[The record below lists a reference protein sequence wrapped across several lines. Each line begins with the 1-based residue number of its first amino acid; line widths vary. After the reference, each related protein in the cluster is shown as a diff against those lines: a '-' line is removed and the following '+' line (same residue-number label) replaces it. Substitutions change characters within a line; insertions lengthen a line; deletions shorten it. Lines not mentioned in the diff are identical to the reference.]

1 VAKLQLS
8 KSALSKERSALKT
21 YQQFLPSLDL
31 KRQELMSQRAKAK
44 QVLAETKINLEKLSQ
59 TMAEQIPM
67 LSNDKVDLT
76 ELVTVSNVDLERQNV
91 MGAHLPVLTT
101 VSVDIRP
108 YSFLAKP
115 HWVDGVAAKL
125 KDLLTLRIQIQVE
138 QQRLELLNAAVRTV
152 TQRVNLFDKVLIPQA
167 KKNIKKIKIYL
178 SDLETAAV
186 VNAKLAKDKHLRE
199 AAL

>member
-1 VAKLQLS
+1 
-8 KSALSKERSALKT
+8 
-21 YQQFLPSLDL
+21 
-31 KRQELMSQRAKAK
+31 MSQRAKAK